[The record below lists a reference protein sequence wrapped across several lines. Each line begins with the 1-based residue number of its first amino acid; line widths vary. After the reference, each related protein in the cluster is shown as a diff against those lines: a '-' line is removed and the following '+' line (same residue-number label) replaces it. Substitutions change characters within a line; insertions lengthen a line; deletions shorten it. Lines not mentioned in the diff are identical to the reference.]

1 METGATIL
9 TLEAATAELH
19 HPVVDLTV
27 VSGDRLVLAGGTG
40 DLHSAVLHLLAGAV
54 RPAAGTVRYRGRDI
68 WQEADQ
74 RVALARHVGFCFAGY
89 GLINNM
95 NVEENILLPLAYHN
109 GRYDAAAAGRVVSHF
124 GLEPIRR
131 QRPALISE
139 EERILAGLARAFVID
154 PEAVL
159 FDCPE
164 HLYTERIAG
173 RLKAMLARS
182 PAAFVAAGRYMALT
196 GGAWRTI
203 QLNSGTIVENKH
215 AVEK

>member
-1 METGATIL
+1 MDVSIL
-9 TLEAATAELH
+9 ALEAAAAELQY
-19 HPVVDLTV
+19 PAVDLAV
-27 VSGDRLVLAGGTG
+27 MPGDRLVLAGGTG
-40 DLHSAVLHLLAGAV
+40 DLRSAVLHLLAGAV

-74 RVALARHVGFCFAGY
+74 RVALARHIGFCFAGY

-95 NVEENILLPLAYHN
+95 NVEENILLPLAYHA
-109 GRYDAAAAGRVVSHF
+109 GRYDAAAAGRVMDHF
-124 GLEPIRR
+124 GLAGIRR

-139 EERILAGLARAFVID
+139 EERILASLARAFVID

-173 RLKAMLARS
+173 RLNAMLVQS
-182 PAAFVAAGRYMALT
+182 PAACVAAGRHMAAA

-203 QLNSGTIVENKH
+203 QFSGGTTIVEKQH
-215 AVEK
+215 VLEK